1 MGSARSVE
9 SPNKWCGLLFAVLNI
24 SAKVQMQA
32 HVDFVQYDKT
42 IAELRNITSN
52 LDATSRWR
60 VFLVRLILTFKIIS
74 YCESLLDPCGGL
86 RMKARAILVCSSVE
100 PIPSTSILVW
110 HCCAQ
115 SLCLHV
121 PLPRSAIRRPGNS
134 ICADQSGGAQ

>member
-1 MGSARSVE
+1 
-9 SPNKWCGLLFAVLNI
+9 
-24 SAKVQMQA
+24 MQA

-86 RMKARAILVCSSVE
+86 RMKARAILVCSSVNQFRLHRFWFGIAVPKVSASMSLFRGVRFVGLATVFVRIKAGE
-100 PIPSTSILVW
+100 HSDLGHVKMSTNLEM
-110 HCCAQ
+110 A
-115 SLCLHV
+115 
-121 PLPRSAIRRPGNS
+121 PN
-134 ICADQSGGAQ
+134 